1 MNIVFGDYSLP
12 FQKHSMTS
20 HDAAVRAEPRAGT
33 HRGIIFDRFCTVASY
48 GATDE
53 EMQTMTRL
61 NPSTQRPRRIE
72 LVKQGWI
79 KDSGRTRATR
89 SGAQAVVWVLADP
102 K

>member
-12 FQKHSMTS
+12 YVKHSYTS
-20 HDAAVRAEPRAGT
+20 KMAAERIEPRAGT
-33 HRGIIFDRFCTVASY
+33 QRARVLWFLQLYDKGL
-48 GATDE
+48 TDE
-53 EMQTMTRL
+53 ELQEVTSL

-89 SGAQAVVWVLADP
+89 SGSQATVWVLVD
-102 K
+102 KTE